1 MMNFPL
7 ISNYKY
13 FTITLVRAMI
23 YLMSFLLCDDVVDEN
38 DWLLLL
44 LWSVVGRLVVQDSG
58 DSSSSKDPVTD
69 SSSEHEESSS
79 LERIPRIIA
88 CFTPIT
94 ITESRTFQ

>member
-1 MMNFPL
+1 
-7 ISNYKY
+7 
-13 FTITLVRAMI
+13 
-23 YLMSFLLCDDVVDEN
+23 MSFLLCDDVVDEN

-44 LWSVVGRLVVQDSG
+44 WSVVGRLVVQDSG
-58 DSSSSKDPVTD
+58 ESSKDPVTD

-79 LERIPRIIA
+79 LERIPKIIA